1 MEIELN
7 SVSSNLTIP
16 LGTKAQINTCIRII
30 GTQTKLPITI
40 IGEFK
45 DIPSHLHQM
54 YIESMLMSYSNVDI
68 HNNTKE
74 EPKTIAEKK
83 SDWRI
88 NRIAD
93 IFFVA
98 YKNYKLWHNKQQLN
112 G

>member
-1 MEIELN
+1 MAIELK

-16 LGTKAQINTCIRII
+16 SGTKAQINTCMRIV
-30 GTQTKLPITI
+30 GTQTELPITI

-45 DIPSHLHQM
+45 DIPPHLHEM
-54 YIESMLMSYSNVDI
+54 YIQSMLMSYSNVDI

-74 EPKTIAEKK
+74 EPKSVAEKK

-93 IFFVA
+93 IFFGTL
-98 YKNYKLWHNKQQLN
+98 KNK
-112 G
+112 

>member
-1 MEIELN
+1 MAIQLN
-7 SVSSNLTIP
+7 SVSLNLTTP
-16 LGTKAQINTCIRII
+16 SGTKAQINTCMRIV
-30 GTQTKLPITI
+30 GTQTELPITI

-54 YIESMLMSYSNVDI
+54 YMQSMLMSYSNVDI

-93 IFFVA
+93 IFLGAV
-98 YKNYKLWHNKQQLN
+98 KNK
-112 G
+112 

>member
-1 MEIELN
+1 MAIELN

-16 LGTKAQINTCIRII
+16 SGTKAQINTCMRIV
-30 GTQTKLPITI
+30 GTQTELPITI

-45 DIPSHLHQM
+45 DIPPHLHEM
-54 YIESMLMSYSNVDI
+54 YIQSMLMSYSNVDI

-74 EPKTIAEKK
+74 EPKTVAEKK

-93 IFFVA
+93 IFLRA
-98 YKNYKLWHNKQQLN
+98 LKNK
-112 G
+112 

>member
-1 MEIELN
+1 MRI
-7 SVSSNLTIP
+7 V
-16 LGTKAQINTCIRII
+16 GTKTE
-30 GTQTKLPITI
+30 LPITI

-45 DIPSHLHQM
+45 DIPPHLHEM
-54 YIESMLMSYSNVDI
+54 YIQSMLMSYINVDI

-93 IFFVA
+93 IFLGA
-98 YKNYKLWHNKQQLN
+98 LKNK
-112 G
+112 

>member
-1 MEIELN
+1 MAIELN
-7 SVSSNLTIP
+7 YVSSNLTTP
-16 LGTKAQINTCIRII
+16 SGTKAQINTCMRIV
-30 GTQTKLPITI
+30 GTQTELPITI

-45 DIPSHLHQM
+45 DIPPHLHQM
-54 YIESMLMSYSNVDI
+54 YMQSMLMSYSNVDI

-93 IFFVA
+93 IFLGA
-98 YKNYKLWHNKQQLN
+98 LKNK
-112 G
+112 

>member
-1 MEIELN
+1 MVIELN

-16 LGTKAQINTCIRII
+16 SGTKAQINTCMRIV
-30 GTQTKLPITI
+30 GTQTELPITI

-45 DIPSHLHQM
+45 DIPPHLHEM
-54 YIESMLMSYSNVDI
+54 YIQSMLMSYSNVDI

-74 EPKTIAEKK
+74 EAKTKAEKK

-93 IFFVA
+93 IFLRA
-98 YKNYKLWHNKQQLN
+98 LKNK
-112 G
+112 

>member
-1 MEIELN
+1 MVIELN
-7 SVSSNLTIP
+7 SVSSNLTTP
-16 LGTKAQINTCIRII
+16 SSTKAQINTCMKIV

-45 DIPSHLHQM
+45 DIPPHLHQM
-54 YIESMLMSYSNVDI
+54 YMQSMLMSYSNVDI
-68 HNNTKE
+68 HDNTKE

-93 IFFVA
+93 IFLGA
-98 YKNYKLWHNKQQLN
+98 LKNK
-112 G
+112 

>member
-1 MEIELN
+1 MAIELK
-7 SVSSNLTIP
+7 SLSSNLTTP
-16 LGTKAQINTCIRII
+16 SGTKAQINTCMRIV
-30 GTQTKLPITI
+30 GTQTELPITI

-54 YIESMLMSYSNVDI
+54 YMQSMLMSYSNVDI

-93 IFFVA
+93 IFLGAV
-98 YKNYKLWHNKQQLN
+98 KNK
-112 G
+112 